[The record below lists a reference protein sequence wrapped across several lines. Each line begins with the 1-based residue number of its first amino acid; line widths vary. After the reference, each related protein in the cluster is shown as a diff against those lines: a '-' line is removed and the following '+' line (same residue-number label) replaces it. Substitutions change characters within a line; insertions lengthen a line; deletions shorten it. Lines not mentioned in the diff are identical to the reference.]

1 MPTRRT
7 FLKTAAGLVASA
19 AFINQVGAALP
30 SKEGEMIWA
39 NLLHLGGNMWGDH
52 PGAYTPCSDKLKCQD
67 DVWKELTDKMA
78 AAKLNM
84 VVIDLGEGVKY
95 ESHPELAVEG
105 SWSVDKL
112 RKELDR
118 LRKMGL
124 EPIPKLNFSACHDH
138 WLGEYSRMVSTKK
151 YYEVCADVIHD
162 TMDVFAPVE
171 NFHIGFDEEDLPQF
185 HANSSILVMRQ
196 GDLWWHDLNWL
207 VREVERRGA
216 RAWAWCDYLRRHDKK
231 QFEREFCRKMPKTVV
246 QNPWMYWTRKAN
258 MDTEPYTRSFLT
270 LAEAG
275 YDVAP
280 CGSNCYGV
288 TENFPDMAEWCR
300 ERIAPERL
308 KGMIMAPWIRTISEY
323 RRLLWQAADLMSE
336 AIERAGR
343 TVWNAERKTQNIK

>member
-151 YYEVCADVIHD
+151 YYEVCADLIKEVCEIFD
-162 TMDVFAPVE
+162 SPRF
-171 NFHIGFDEEDLPQF
+171 FHLGYDEETSGHQSTF
-185 HANSSILVMRQ
+185 HYVVVRQ
-196 GDLWWHDLNWL
+196 GDLWWHDFLYFVKTVEDQH
-207 VREVERRGA
+207 VRPWIWSDYCWHHKDEFLA
-216 RAWAWCDYLRRHDKK
+216 R
-231 QFEREFCRKMPKTVV
+231 MPKSVLQSNWYYNMEFDFPAGDESAKNTYV
-246 QNPWMYWTRKAN
+246 QTFEVLDKAGF
-258 MDTEPYTRSFLT
+258 DQVPT
-270 LAEAG
+270 
-275 YDVAP
+275 
-280 CGSNCYGV
+280 GSNWSHDQ
-288 TENFPDMAEWCR
+288 NFPKLVEYCQKV
-300 ERIAPERL
+300 IAPERL
-308 KGMIMAPWIRTISEY
+308 KGFLQTGWHHTERSSLKHMTR
-323 RRLLWQAADLMSE
+323 
-336 AIERAGR
+336 AIELTQQAM
-343 TVWNAERKTQNIK
+343 AEFAEAQKK